1 VPAGWTRWN
10 ASWSAGYSATAE
22 TIAAYAGSYGLKEAI
37 TGSASFG
44 VYQQVNT
51 TAGTAYK
58 LNGMW
63 RAVTAGSENW
73 FEVILIDGPFSVQQ
87 ADEGPYVYNNIVA
100 GWDAGP
106 GFGHPAPASWAWQQF
121 SASYGSAVSPYI
133 HNGVRTAGGSKM
145 TVVLKT
151 GCASSTKPEVY
162 FDGVTLTT
170 VPKPAVSGPS
180 APLARTGPVSFTV
193 SFDEPVT
200 GFDSASDVQ
209 INATGGA
216 TAAAVAVTGNGSGP
230 YTVTLSGISGSG
242 TLGITVKA
250 DAAQDA
256 DGNENLAGSP
266 SSTFRVLASDGSIP
280 AVKGLTDGAPV
291 ELAGKA
297 LYLKW
302 ASFGYVEETN
312 RTTGIKVDGAVSG
325 NVGDEVLLVGTL
337 RKVPGEEPCI
347 TVTTM
352 ASSGTASPGPLGAN
366 NRALRSTL
374 ADGLFVTAWGKVK
387 SVGGNSY
394 VISDGSDD
402 AGITVN
408 TQAAPAVNQGD
419 TKSVAGAAGL
429 SGGSRV
435 MYAR

>member
-1 VPAGWTRWN
+1 V
-10 ASWSAGYSATAE
+10 
-22 TIAAYAGSYGLKEAI
+22 AI
-37 TGSASFG
+37 
-44 VYQQVNT
+44 
-51 TAGTAYK
+51 
-58 LNGMW
+58 
-63 RAVTAGSENW
+63 
-73 FEVILIDGPFSVQQ
+73 
-87 ADEGPYVYNNIVA
+87 
-100 GWDAGP
+100 
-106 GFGHPAPASWAWQQF
+106 
-121 SASYGSAVSPYI
+121 
-133 HNGVRTAGGSKM
+133 
-145 TVVLKT
+145 
-151 GCASSTKPEVY
+151 
-162 FDGVTLTT
+162 
-170 VPKPAVSGPS
+170 
-180 APLARTGPVSFTV
+180 
-193 SFDEPVT
+193 
-200 GFDSASDVQ
+200 
-209 INATGGA
+209 
-216 TAAAVAVTGNGSGP
+216 TGNGSGP

-337 RKVPGEEPCI
+337 RKVPGEEPRI
-347 TVTTM
+347 AVAMM